1 MIPRF
6 ITLEN
11 KRVHD
16 YIVQKDVL
24 VMEGRKISQK
34 VEDIDVKVKRFEK
47 KEMDITSKVIPPKE
61 LTDKGDALT
70 KQINE
75 LGAELTKLSDEITRS
90 KLAAIPKEMKDEHM
104 ALLKEKEGL
113 ERDRNKI
120 ALKVQ
125 KLKDKLVPIIQ
136 KEVKPMLQAKRIEEI
151 DMGKYDD
158 IETAKAKDGK
168 VVINTFNHL
177 EEYKKKFR

>member
-1 MIPRF
+1 MTP
-6 ITLEN
+6 ITLDN
-11 KRVHD
+11 KKVHD

-24 VMEGRKISQK
+24 VTEGRKISQEIEK
-34 VEDIDVKVKRFEK
+34 IEAKILAYEK
-47 KEMDITSKVIPPKE
+47 KEMAITGNVKPAKE

-70 KQINE
+70 KEINKLAE
-75 LGAELTKLSDEITRS
+75 ELTKLSDQITRA
-90 KLAAIPKEMKDEHM
+90 KLDAIPKDM
-104 ALLKEKEGL
+104 ADAHKALMKEKEEK

-125 KLKDKLVPIIQ
+125 KLKDKLVPIVQ
-136 KEVKPMLQAKRIEEI
+136 REVKPILQQVRMVQV

-168 VVINTFNHL
+168 VVISTFNHL
-177 EEYKKKFR
+177 DEYRRKFRG